1 MEHKFLH
8 MKNKNFAESVKCAL
22 HGTSQGFRS
31 ERNFKIYTGIA
42 AAFLLLNIATGSGIY
57 DYVIWLALTC
67 TVFAA
72 ELINTS
78 IERICDAL
86 IPEKNDNAR
95 FIKDTAAGAVLI
107 TGIAFFGGE
116 GAVLVNNIL

>member
-1 MEHKFLH
+1 
-8 MKNKNFAESVKCAL
+8 MKNKNFAESIKCAL
-22 HGTSQGFRS
+22 HGTIQGFRT

-42 AAFLLLNIATGSGIY
+42 AVFLLLNIATDSSVY

-67 TVFAA
+67 IVFAA

-78 IERICDAL
+78 IERICDIL
-86 IPEKNDNAR
+86 IPEKNDNAK
-95 FIKDTAAGAVLI
+95 FVKDTAAGAVLV

-116 GAVLVNNIL
+116 GAALVKNIL